1 MSHHKYCRVRGDF
14 RMLLLYHKIMKK
26 IKHPRMGCVRR
37 ILFTVIDSLLPD
49 KKSFV
54 GYSKTRI
61 YQTFIFQQM
70 VENSARERVAI
81 KNIGKSNIY
90 SI

>member
-1 MSHHKYCRVRGDF
+1 MCSKNTFY
-14 RMLLLYHKIMKK
+14 
-26 IKHPRMGCVRR
+26 
-37 ILFTVIDSLLPD
+37 SSLPD

-61 YQTFIFQQM
+61 YQTFIFQKM
-70 VENSARERVAI
+70 IENSARERVAI